1 MSSEDDSDSFPT
13 DYEIAQQADLAPI
26 EEVTEPFGL
35 DADDLEFYGDDKAK
49 VSFDAVQEIVEEEVA
64 DSELILVTG
73 MTPTPM
79 GEGKTVTTV
88 GLGQA
93 FNQIGDDALICI
105 REPSL
110 GPVFGVK
117 GGAAGGGY
125 SQVLPMEDI
134 NLHFTGDL
142 H

>member
-1 MSSEDDSDSFPT
+1 MGSADEDATSFPT
-13 DYEIAQQADLAPI
+13 DYEIAQSVHKKPIQDVVAPFGI
-26 EEVTEPFGL
+26 EESDLDLQGEHIAKIKL
-35 DADDLEFYGDDKAK
+35 DAINRLRNEGDGDNGN
-49 VSFDAVQEIVEEEVA
+49 
-64 DSELILVTG
+64 LILVTG
-73 MTPTPM
+73 MTPTPL

-93 FNQIGDDALICI
+93 FNHAGHDAFVAV

-125 SQVLPMEDI
+125 SQCFRWRD
-134 NLHFTGDL
+134 
-142 H
+142 